1 MVTNDPECDDK
12 RRALEEFWGTDVPE
26 STAERITYRDIRPE
40 VILRSVN

>member
-1 MVTNDPECDDK
+1 MTHDPERDVK
-12 RRALEEFWGTDVPE
+12 QRALEEFWGADVPE